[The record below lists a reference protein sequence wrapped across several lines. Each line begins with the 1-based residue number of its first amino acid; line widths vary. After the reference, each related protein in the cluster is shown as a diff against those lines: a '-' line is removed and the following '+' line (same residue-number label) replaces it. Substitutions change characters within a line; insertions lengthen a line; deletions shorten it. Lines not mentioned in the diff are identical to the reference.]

1 MKKTN
6 TYRFAEKCLY
16 EYPANSAKLNALYDE
31 LELLRISSDVR
42 GHSYEGGNNVKGSH
56 SEPVSAYVERIESVE
71 HAILNVKRY
80 VDPITNLKT
89 DLNCAYILANSKAE
103 ECRKIL
109 YLHYFGKNAMQSILS
124 QMNISKSVFY
134 ERRKYLVQQAIKY
147 LGL

>member
-42 GHSYEGGNNVKGSH
+42 RHSYEVGNNVKGSH

-124 QMNISKSVFY
+124 RMNISKSVFY